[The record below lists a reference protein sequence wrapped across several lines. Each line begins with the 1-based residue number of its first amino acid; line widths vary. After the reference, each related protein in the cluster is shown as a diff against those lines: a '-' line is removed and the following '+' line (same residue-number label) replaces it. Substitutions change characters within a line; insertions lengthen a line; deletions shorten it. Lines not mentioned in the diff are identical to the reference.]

1 MSLSDSLLRESRSFF
16 FFNFF
21 LFAAAAF
28 LLSSSPL
35 EDLNP
40 GLASSDKC
48 ADSGAGAGAGG
59 AGAGGDAALEL
70 LLLSSEFFLESV
82 RGSNKD
88 ETSY

>member
-21 LFAAAAF
+21 LLAAAAF

-35 EDLNP
+35 DDLNP

-48 ADSGAGAGAGG
+48 AGGGAG

>member
-21 LFAAAAF
+21 LLAAAAF

-48 ADSGAGAGAGG
+48 AGGGAGADG

>member
-21 LFAAAAF
+21 LLAAAAF

-48 ADSGAGAGAGG
+48 AGGGAG

>member
-21 LFAAAAF
+21 LLAAAAF

-48 ADSGAGAGAGG
+48 AGCGAG